1 MRSRISATLSSWLAP
16 AGSAPRVRRWRAST
30 SPRRS
35 AAAMGR
41 NTGRCCSRSWP
52 ARNDRERC
60 PFPFRF
66 VEWRGA
72 EGLGTAAQ
80 TAGLRRGERRGMMG
94 LVGLALRRPYTAAV
108 AALLILMMGGLSL
121 TRMIV
126 DIFPII
132 DIPVVLVAWNYPG
145 LAAED
150 MERRVVI
157 ISERAYS
164 TTVDGISR
172 LESQSIPGTGI
183 QSRIRLKW
191 RYDST
196 TYWRSQ

>member
-1 MRSRISATLSSWLAP
+1 
-16 AGSAPRVRRWRAST
+16 
-30 SPRRS
+30 
-35 AAAMGR
+35 
-41 NTGRCCSRSWP
+41 
-52 ARNDRERC
+52 
-60 PFPFRF
+60 
-66 VEWRGA
+66 
-72 EGLGTAAQ
+72 
-80 TAGLRRGERRGMMG
+80 MMG

-132 DIPVVLVAWNYPG
+132 DIPVMLVAWNYPG

-172 LESQSIPGTGI
+172 IESQSIPGTGI

-191 RYDST
+191 RDDST